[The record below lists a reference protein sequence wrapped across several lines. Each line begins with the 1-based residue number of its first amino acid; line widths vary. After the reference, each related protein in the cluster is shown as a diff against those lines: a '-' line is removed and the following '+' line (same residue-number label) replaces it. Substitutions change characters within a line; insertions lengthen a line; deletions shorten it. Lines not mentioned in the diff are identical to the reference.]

1 MKIQRATFLGVR
13 GVADATLE
21 LSHPRT
27 SAPCSA
33 VVVAGPSGSGKTRL
47 LEALIAAKE
56 AIGAYGPMARGAPW
70 IGGGAAAK
78 ILLTF
83 HLDEAEQDYAGS
95 SSPTVEGEVIFLP
108 DRVRSE
114 APEGLRAVLERYSH
128 DPAHGKLEY
137 FPATRRLLPHPP
149 FTGLG
154 VAEQRIARPAKDA
167 RKYSF
172 VVPFLVGLQHDAP
185 RAPRFASRLA
195 ALCPAVAYAPDPEG
209 SAVPRC
215 FRSRG
220 GPPATP
226 FELSS
231 GEADA
236 VVFAATATAIGLD
249 HSLVFVDWPDLHL
262 DDVERIAE
270 GLAALGQDNQLF
282 LAAGP
287 ALADRLRAA
296 NAGAATAAGTHVV
309 TLKGP

>member
-13 GVADATLE
+13 GVPDATLE
-21 LSHPRT
+21 LTGPKS
-27 SAPCSA
+27 SAPAST

-47 LEALIAAKE
+47 LEALVVAKE

-78 ILLTF
+78 ILVTF
-83 HLDEAEQDYAGS
+83 HLDEAERDYAGTA
-95 SSPTVEGEVIFLP
+95 SPTVEGEVIFLP
-108 DRVRSE
+108 DRIRSE

-154 VAEQRIARPAKDA
+154 VAEQRIARPGKDA

-172 VVPFLVGLQHDAP
+172 VVPFLLSLQHDAR
-185 RAPRFASRLA
+185 RAERFASRLA

-209 SAVPRC
+209 APIPRC

-231 GEADA
+231 GETDA
-236 VVFAATATAIGLD
+236 VVFAATATAIGLER
-249 HSLVFVDWPDLHL
+249 SLVLVDRPDLHL
-262 DDVERIAE
+262 DDVERLAA

-282 LAAGP
+282 LAASAASTG
-287 ALADRLRAA
+287 LADRLAA
-296 NAGAATAAGTHVV
+296 AAGAHLV
-309 TLKGP
+309 TLKEP